1 MIINKDF
8 YTPIQDD
15 SKILLCVFRDENLLL
30 DHFINYYSNIGI
42 THFILLNNDSQD
54 ESFQYLMNS
63 KENIM
68 LLSTNLSYKEAN
80 FGAEWINYLL
90 DKYCRDKW
98 CIVVDVDELI
108 YIDNI
113 NNLIYS
119 MEKNNS
125 NICNFLLLDMYSN
138 TNRDYQKGES
148 FLNHSYYFDKYN
160 NYYNINTKGTI
171 GHGIWGGVRNRLL
184 NSNVCIIKRSL
195 FYYNFYHNYK
205 LSCGYHWLTTKEN
218 HLLECKHYNDI
229 NIHNELNFVLHFKF
243 IKPYFKD
250 FIETRINNNQDW
262 DNSSEYKL
270 YRSLDTNNMYN
281 DEFSVSLVS
290 KEDLLNIFNELT

>member
-1 MIINKDF
+1 
-8 YTPIQDD
+8 
-15 SKILLCVFRDENLLL
+15 
-30 DHFINYYSNIGI
+30 
-42 THFILLNNDSQD
+42 
-54 ESFQYLMNS
+54 
-63 KENIM
+63 M

-98 CIVVDVDELI
+98 CIVVDVDRNSI

-171 GHGIWGGVRNRLL
+171 GHGIWGNIMFNRLL
-184 NSNVCIIKRSL
+184 NSNVCIINEVY
-195 FYYNFYHNYK
+195 FITIFIIIINFHV
-205 LSCGYHWLTTKEN
+205 
-218 HLLECKHYNDI
+218 DI
-229 NIHNELNFVLHFKF
+229 IG
-243 IKPYFKD
+243 
-250 FIETRINNNQDW
+250 
-262 DNSSEYKL
+262 
-270 YRSLDTNNMYN
+270 
-281 DEFSVSLVS
+281 
-290 KEDLLNIFNELT
+290 